1 MTESDFSLF
10 PPKLLY
16 IMLNL
21 HTPGTQSAIVHP
33 GCALEQSMVFSR
45 ESGITLS
52 RAISAR
58 SPSVPVWFI
67 SKRERVCSLAESRAP
82 IPHTHPHPFRHS
94 TLIRVQLLV
103 HSRGSRRAGARG
115 DNQVA
120 LA

>member
-10 PPKLLY
+10 LACFPPNY
-16 IMLNL
+16 IMLKL

-52 RAISAR
+52 FAISAR

-67 SKRERVCSLAESRAP
+67 S
-82 IPHTHPHPFRHS
+82 
-94 TLIRVQLLV
+94 
-103 HSRGSRRAGARG
+103 
-115 DNQVA
+115 
-120 LA
+120 